1 MKLKKVL
8 ALVLSAALV
17 VSAFAGCGG
26 NSSSSTTSTE
36 SIAASE
42 SSAESTE
49 STASGDSTPAASG
62 DATATFTPK
71 TVDAAKTI
79 SLNAGM
85 EPTGLNTL
93 TSTYSIEFSLFM
105 HMYENLVTLDDDDN
119 TVPGAAESWDY
130 DEDTLTYTFHLRKD
144 GVWTNG
150 DPVTA
155 KDFEFAWSQALNPD
169 VASDYAYFLYFIK
182 NAEKYFNGE
191 VAWDEVGVKVV
202 DDYTLE
208 VTMEQP
214 TPYALFLFSFGTLAP
229 INQRFYEAVGADL
242 YSTEAQYFC
251 TNGPFALTE
260 WSHNDKIVMQKNDAW
275 HGAAD
280 VEVEEIDWKIITDA
294 NAALSSFL
302 AGDLDMVGLGTGELI
317 KQATAAGATIQSYTD
332 GTSFYIYFNNN
343 DQYLSNVN
351 LRRALFNAIDEQK
364 EIDTVWQNDNEPMT
378 SFTAPG
384 VSATDGTSFAG
395 KVGELYAPSRD
406 QEKAKEY
413 LATALSELGCTV
425 DELSAHLSIDCGDSA
440 TSIAEASFYQEQ
452 WRQVLGIEVTVNSM
466 ITKQGSQNRKT
477 GNYVMSIT
485 GWGPD
490 YNDPN
495 TFLDLWVTDGGNN
508 QTGFSNE
515 RYDELIDLAAKETD
529 LEKRESYFIECEQ
542 IIADQL
548 PIGPAFWRAPSYAC
562 SDKIKGG
569 MHRSTF
575 QDINAVYVK
584 LS

>member
-26 NSSSSTTSTE
+26 KSSSSTTSTE

-62 DATATFTPK
+62 DATAIFTPK

-93 TSTYSIEFSLFM
+93 TSTYAIEFSLFK

-191 VAWDEVGVKVV
+191 VTWDEVGVKVV

-332 GTSFYIYFNNN
+332 GTAFYIYFNNN

-378 SFTAPG
+378 SFTVPG
-384 VSATDGTSFAG
+384 VSAADGTPFAG

-425 DELSAHLSIDCGDSA
+425 DDLSAHLSIDCGDSP

-452 WRQVLGIEVTVNSM
+452 WRQVLGIEVAVNSM

-515 RYDELIDLAAKETD
+515 RYDELIDLASKETD

>member
-26 NSSSSTTSTE
+26 NSSKTSTE
-36 SIAASE
+36 SITASE

-93 TSTYSIEFSLFM
+93 TSTYAIEFSLFN

-155 KDFEFAWSQALNPD
+155 NDFEFAWSQALNPD

-317 KQATAAGATIQSYTD
+317 KQAEAAGATIQSYTD

-425 DELSAHLSIDCGDSA
+425 DELSAHLSIDCGDSP

-452 WRQVLGIEVTVNSM
+452 WRQVLGIEVAVNSM

>member
-36 SIAASE
+36 SSTASE
-42 SSAESTE
+42 SSAESTGSE
-49 STASGDSTPAASG
+49 DSTPAASG

-93 TSTYSIEFSLFM
+93 TSTYSIEFSLFK
-105 HMYENLVTLDDDDN
+105 HMYENLVTLDDEDN

-182 NAEKYFNGE
+182 NAAKYFNGE

-425 DELSAHLSIDCGDSA
+425 DDLSAHLSIDCGDSA

-477 GNYVMSIT
+477 GNYVMSVT

-515 RYDELIDLAAKETD
+515 RYDELIDLASKETD

>member
-62 DATATFTPK
+62 DATAIFTPK

-93 TSTYSIEFSLFM
+93 TSTYAIEFSLFK

-191 VAWDEVGVKVV
+191 VTWDEVGVKVV

-425 DELSAHLSIDCGDSA
+425 DDLSAHLSIDCGDSA

-477 GNYVMSIT
+477 GNYVMSVT

>member
-26 NSSSSTTSTE
+26 NSSKTSTE
-36 SIAASE
+36 STTASE

-62 DATATFTPK
+62 DATAIFTPK

-93 TSTYSIEFSLFM
+93 TSTYAIEFSLFK

-425 DELSAHLSIDCGDSA
+425 DDLSAHLSIDCGDSA

-477 GNYVMSIT
+477 GNYVMSVT

-515 RYDELIDLAAKETD
+515 RYDELIDLASKETD

>member
-26 NSSSSTTSTE
+26 KSSSSTTSTE

-62 DATATFTPK
+62 DATAIFTPK

-93 TSTYSIEFSLFM
+93 TSTYAIEFSLFK

-317 KQATAAGATIQSYTD
+317 KQAEAAGATIQSYTD

-495 TFLDLWVTDGGNN
+495 SFLDLWVTDGGNN

>member
-26 NSSSSTTSTE
+26 KSSSSTTSTE

-62 DATATFTPK
+62 DATAIFTPK

-93 TSTYSIEFSLFM
+93 TSTYSIEFALFK

-191 VAWDEVGVKVV
+191 VAWDEVGVRVV

-208 VTMEQP
+208 VTLEQP

-317 KQATAAGATIQSYTD
+317 KQAEAAGATIQSYTD

-378 SFTAPG
+378 SFTTPG

>member
-26 NSSSSTTSTE
+26 NGSSSTASTE
-36 SIAASE
+36 SSTASE

-93 TSTYSIEFSLFM
+93 TSTYSIEFSLFK
-105 HMYENLVTLDDDDN
+105 HMYENLVSLDDDDN

-191 VAWDEVGVKVV
+191 VTWDEVGVKVV

-208 VTMEQP
+208 VTLEQP

-260 WSHNDKIVMQKNDAW
+260 CSHNDKIVMQKNDAW

-332 GTSFYIYFNNN
+332 GSAFYIYFNNN

-384 VSATDGTSFAG
+384 VAAADGTSFAG

-425 DELSAHLSIDCGDSA
+425 DDLSAHLSIDCGDSA
-440 TSIAEASFYQEQ
+440 TAIAEASFYQEQ
-452 WRQVLGIEVTVNSM
+452 WRQVLGIEVAVNSM

-515 RYDELIDLAAKETD
+515 RYDELIDLAATETD

-548 PIGPAFWRAPSYAC
+548 PIGPAYWRAPSYAC

>member
-62 DATATFTPK
+62 DATAIFTPK

-93 TSTYSIEFSLFM
+93 TSTYSIEFALFK

-119 TVPGAAESWDY
+119 TAPGAAESWDY

-191 VAWDEVGVKVV
+191 VTWDEVGVKVV

-317 KQATAAGATIQSYTD
+317 KQAEAAGATIQSYTD

-425 DELSAHLSIDCGDSA
+425 DDLSAHLSIDCGDSP

-452 WRQVLGIEVTVNSM
+452 WRQVLGIEVAVNSM

-495 TFLDLWVTDGGNN
+495 TFLDMWVTDGGNN

>member
-26 NSSSSTTSTE
+26 KSSSSTTSTE

-62 DATATFTPK
+62 DATAIFTPK

-93 TSTYSIEFSLFM
+93 TSTYSIEFALFK

-317 KQATAAGATIQSYTD
+317 KQAEAAGATIQSYTD

-425 DELSAHLSIDCGDSA
+425 DELSAHLSIDCGDSS

-452 WRQVLGIEVTVNSM
+452 WRQVLGIEVAVNSM

-495 TFLDLWVTDGGNN
+495 TFLDMWVTDGGNN

-548 PIGPAFWRAPSYAC
+548 PIGPSFWRAPSYAC

>member
-62 DATATFTPK
+62 DATAIFTPK

-93 TSTYSIEFSLFM
+93 TSTYSIEFALFK

-191 VAWDEVGVKVV
+191 VTWDEVGVKVV

-332 GTSFYIYFNNN
+332 GTAFYIYFNNN

-425 DELSAHLSIDCGDSA
+425 DDLSAHLSIDCGDSA

-477 GNYVMSIT
+477 GNYVMSVT

-515 RYDELIDLAAKETD
+515 RYDELIDLASKETD

>member
-26 NSSSSTTSTE
+26 KSSSSTTSTE

-62 DATATFTPK
+62 DATAIFTPK

-93 TSTYSIEFSLFM
+93 TSTYSIEFALFK

-119 TVPGAAESWDY
+119 TAPGAAESWDY

-191 VAWDEVGVKVV
+191 VTWDEVGVKVV

-332 GTSFYIYFNNN
+332 GTAFYIYFNNN

>member
-26 NSSSSTTSTE
+26 KSSSSTTSTE

-62 DATATFTPK
+62 DATAIFTPK

-93 TSTYSIEFSLFM
+93 TSTYAIEFSLFE

-191 VAWDEVGVKVV
+191 VTWDEVGVKVV

-317 KQATAAGATIQSYTD
+317 KQAEAAGATIQSYTD

>member
-26 NSSSSTTSTE
+26 NSSSSTASTE
-36 SIAASE
+36 SSTASE

-93 TSTYSIEFSLFM
+93 TSTYSIEFALFK

-208 VTMEQP
+208 VTLEQP

-280 VEVEEIDWKIITDA
+280 VEVEEIDWKIITDS

-317 KQATAAGATIQSYTD
+317 KQAEAAGATIQSYTD
-332 GTSFYIYFNNN
+332 GSAFYIYFNNN

-384 VSATDGTSFAG
+384 VAAADGTSFAG

-425 DELSAHLSIDCGDSA
+425 DDLSAHLSIDCGDSA
-440 TSIAEASFYQEQ
+440 TAIAEASFYQEQ

-477 GNYVMSIT
+477 GNYVMSVT

-515 RYDELIDLAAKETD
+515 RYDELIDLAATETD

-548 PIGPAFWRAPSYAC
+548 PIGPAYWRAPSYAC

>member
-93 TSTYSIEFSLFM
+93 TSTYSIEFAMFK
-105 HMYENLVTLDDDDN
+105 HMYENLVSLDDDDN

-155 KDFEFAWSQALNPD
+155 NDFEFAWSQALNPD

-425 DELSAHLSIDCGDSA
+425 DDLSAHLSIDCGDSA
-440 TSIAEASFYQEQ
+440 TSTAEASFYQEQ
-452 WRQVLGIEVTVNSM
+452 WRQVLGIEVTVNPM

-477 GNYVMSIT
+477 GNYVMSVT

-515 RYDELIDLAAKETD
+515 RYDELIDLASKETD

-548 PIGPAFWRAPSYAC
+548 PIGPAYWRAPSYAC

>member
-26 NSSSSTTSTE
+26 NSSKTSTE

-62 DATATFTPK
+62 DATAIFTPK

-93 TSTYSIEFSLFM
+93 TSTYAIEFSLFK

-214 TPYALFLFSFGTLAP
+214 TPYALFLFSFSTLAP

-317 KQATAAGATIQSYTD
+317 KQAEAAGATIQSYTD

>member
-36 SIAASE
+36 SSTASE

-62 DATATFTPK
+62 DATAIFTPK

-93 TSTYSIEFSLFM
+93 TSTYSIEFALFK

-191 VAWDEVGVKVV
+191 VTWDEVGVKVV

-364 EIDTVWQNDNEPMT
+364 EVDTVWQNDNEPMT

-425 DELSAHLSIDCGDSA
+425 DDLSAHLSIDCGDSA

-477 GNYVMSIT
+477 GNYVMSVT

-515 RYDELIDLAAKETD
+515 RYDELIDLASKETD

-548 PIGPAFWRAPSYAC
+548 PIGPAFWRASSYAC

>member
-26 NSSSSTTSTE
+26 NSSKTSTE
-36 SIAASE
+36 SITASE

-93 TSTYSIEFSLFM
+93 TSTYAIEFSLFK

-191 VAWDEVGVKVV
+191 VTWDEVGVKVV

-317 KQATAAGATIQSYTD
+317 KQAEAAGATIQSYTD

-425 DELSAHLSIDCGDSA
+425 DDLSAHLSIDCGDSP

-452 WRQVLGIEVTVNSM
+452 WRQVLGIEVAVNSM

-548 PIGPAFWRAPSYAC
+548 PIGPAFWRASSYAC

>member
-62 DATATFTPK
+62 DATAIFTPK

-93 TSTYSIEFSLFM
+93 TSTYAIEFSLFK

-155 KDFEFAWSQALNPD
+155 KDFEFAWSQALNPE

-191 VAWDEVGVKVV
+191 VTWDEVGVKVV

-332 GTSFYIYFNNN
+332 GTAFYIYFNNN

-378 SFTAPG
+378 SFTVPG
-384 VSATDGTSFAG
+384 VSAADGTPFAG

-452 WRQVLGIEVTVNSM
+452 WRQVLGIEVAVNSM

>member
-26 NSSSSTTSTE
+26 KSSSSTTSTE

-62 DATATFTPK
+62 DATAIFTPK

-93 TSTYSIEFSLFM
+93 TSTYSIEFSLFK
-105 HMYENLVTLDDDDN
+105 HMYENLVSLDDDDN

-317 KQATAAGATIQSYTD
+317 KQAEAAGATIQSYTD

>member
-26 NSSSSTTSTE
+26 NSSKTSTE
-36 SIAASE
+36 STTASE

-62 DATATFTPK
+62 DATAIFTPK

-79 SLNAGM
+79 SLNAAM

-93 TSTYSIEFSLFM
+93 TSTYAIEFSLFK

-191 VAWDEVGVKVV
+191 VTWDEVGVKVV

-302 AGDLDMVGLGTGELI
+302 AGDLDMVGLDTGELI
-317 KQATAAGATIQSYTD
+317 KQAEAAGATIQSYTD

>member
-62 DATATFTPK
+62 DATAIFTPK

-93 TSTYSIEFSLFM
+93 TSTYAIEFSLFK

-302 AGDLDMVGLGTGELI
+302 AGDLDMVGLVTGELI
-317 KQATAAGATIQSYTD
+317 KQAEAAGATIQSYTD

-378 SFTAPG
+378 SFTAPS

-548 PIGPAFWRAPSYAC
+548 PIGPAFWRALSYAC

>member
-26 NSSSSTTSTE
+26 KSSSSTTSTE

-62 DATATFTPK
+62 DATAIFTPK

-93 TSTYSIEFSLFM
+93 TSTYAIEFSLFK

-191 VAWDEVGVKVV
+191 VTWDEVGVKVV

-452 WRQVLGIEVTVNSM
+452 WRQVLGIEVAVNSM

>member
-26 NSSSSTTSTE
+26 NSSKTSTE

-208 VTMEQP
+208 VTLEQP

-477 GNYVMSIT
+477 GNYVMSVT

-515 RYDELIDLAAKETD
+515 RYDELIDLASKETD

>member
-26 NSSSSTTSTE
+26 NSSKTSTE

-93 TSTYSIEFSLFM
+93 TSTYAIEFSLFK

-191 VAWDEVGVKVV
+191 VTWDEVGVKVV

-208 VTMEQP
+208 VTLEQP

-302 AGDLDMVGLGTGELI
+302 AGDLDMVGLGTGELV

-332 GTSFYIYFNNN
+332 GTAFYIYFNNN

-425 DELSAHLSIDCGDSA
+425 DDLSAHLSIDCGDSA
-440 TSIAEASFYQEQ
+440 TSITEASFYQEQ
-452 WRQVLGIEVTVNSM
+452 WRQVLGIKVAVNSM

-477 GNYVMSIT
+477 GNYVMSVT
-485 GWGPD
+485 GWSPD

-515 RYDELIDLAAKETD
+515 RYDELIDLASKETD

>member
-26 NSSSSTTSTE
+26 NSSKTSTE

-93 TSTYSIEFSLFM
+93 TSTYAIEFSLFK

-317 KQATAAGATIQSYTD
+317 KQAEAAGATIQSYTD

-440 TSIAEASFYQEQ
+440 ASIAEASFYQEQ

>member
-26 NSSSSTTSTE
+26 NSSSSTASTE
-36 SIAASE
+36 SSTASE

-62 DATATFTPK
+62 DATAIFTPK

-93 TSTYSIEFSLFM
+93 TSTYSIEFSLFK
-105 HMYENLVTLDDDDN
+105 HMYENLVSLDDDDN

-208 VTMEQP
+208 VTLEQP

-332 GTSFYIYFNNN
+332 GSAFYIYFNNN

-351 LRRALFNAIDEQK
+351 LRRALFNAIDAQK

-384 VSATDGTSFAG
+384 VAAADGTSFAS

-425 DELSAHLSIDCGDSA
+425 DDLSAHLSIDCGDSA
-440 TSIAEASFYQEQ
+440 TAIAEASFYQEQ
-452 WRQVLGIEVTVNSM
+452 WRQVLGIEVAVNSM
-466 ITKQGSQNRKT
+466 ITKQGAQNRKT

-485 GWGPD
+485 GWDPD

-515 RYDELIDLAAKETD
+515 RYDELIDLAATETD

>member
-62 DATATFTPK
+62 DATAIFTPK

-93 TSTYSIEFSLFM
+93 TSTYSIEFALFM

-119 TVPGAAESWDY
+119 TAPGAAESWDY

-208 VTMEQP
+208 VTLEQP

-317 KQATAAGATIQSYTD
+317 KQAEAAGATIQSYTD

-364 EIDTVWQNDNEPMT
+364 EIDTIWQNDNEPMT

-548 PIGPAFWRAPSYAC
+548 PIGPAFWRASSYAC

>member
-26 NSSSSTTSTE
+26 KSSSSTTSTE

-62 DATATFTPK
+62 DATAIFTPK

-93 TSTYSIEFSLFM
+93 TSTYAIEFSLFN

-317 KQATAAGATIQSYTD
+317 KQAEAAGATIQSYTD

-384 VSATDGTSFAG
+384 VFATDGTSFAG

>member
-26 NSSSSTTSTE
+26 KSSSSTTSTE

-93 TSTYSIEFSLFM
+93 TSTYAIEFSLFK
-105 HMYENLVTLDDDDN
+105 HMYENLVSLDDDDN

-332 GTSFYIYFNNN
+332 GTAFYIYFNNN

-477 GNYVMSIT
+477 GNYVMSVT

-515 RYDELIDLAAKETD
+515 RYDELIDLASKETD

>member
-93 TSTYSIEFSLFM
+93 TSTYAIEFSLFK

-169 VASDYAYFLYFIK
+169 VASEYAYFLYFIK

-425 DELSAHLSIDCGDSA
+425 DDLSAHLSIDCGDSA

-477 GNYVMSIT
+477 GNYVMSVT

-515 RYDELIDLAAKETD
+515 RYDELIDLASKETD

>member
-26 NSSSSTTSTE
+26 KSSSSTTSTE

-42 SSAESTE
+42 SSAESTGSE
-49 STASGDSTPAASG
+49 DSTPAASG

-71 TVDAAKTI
+71 TEDAAKTI
-79 SLNAGM
+79 SLNASM

-105 HMYENLVTLDDDDN
+105 HMYENLVTLDDEDN

-191 VAWDEVGVKVV
+191 VTWDEVGVKVV

-317 KQATAAGATIQSYTD
+317 KQAEAAGATIQSYTD

-515 RYDELIDLAAKETD
+515 RYDALIDLAAKETD

-548 PIGPAFWRAPSYAC
+548 PIGPAYWRAPSYAC

>member
-26 NSSSSTTSTE
+26 NSSKTSTE

-93 TSTYSIEFSLFM
+93 TSTYAIEFSLFK

-191 VAWDEVGVKVV
+191 VTWDEVGVKVV

-425 DELSAHLSIDCGDSA
+425 DDLSAHLSIDCGDSA

-477 GNYVMSIT
+477 GNYVMSVT

-515 RYDELIDLAAKETD
+515 RYDELIDLASKETD

-548 PIGPAFWRAPSYAC
+548 PIGPAFWRASSYAC

>member
-62 DATATFTPK
+62 DATAIFTPK

-93 TSTYSIEFSLFM
+93 TSTYAIEFSLFN

-191 VAWDEVGVKVV
+191 VTWDEVGVKVV

-332 GTSFYIYFNNN
+332 GTAFYIYFNNN

-384 VSATDGTSFAG
+384 VFAADGTPFAG

-425 DELSAHLSIDCGDSA
+425 DELSAHLSIDCGDSP

-452 WRQVLGIEVTVNSM
+452 WRQVLGIEVAVNSM

-515 RYDELIDLAAKETD
+515 RYDELIDLASKETD

-548 PIGPAFWRAPSYAC
+548 PIGPAFWRASSYAC

>member
-26 NSSSSTTSTE
+26 KSSSSTTSTE

-62 DATATFTPK
+62 DATAIFTPK

-93 TSTYSIEFSLFM
+93 TSTYSNEFALFK

-119 TVPGAAESWDY
+119 TAPGAAESWDY

-191 VAWDEVGVKVV
+191 VTWDEVGVKVV

-425 DELSAHLSIDCGDSA
+425 DDLSAHLSIDCGDSA

-477 GNYVMSIT
+477 GNYVMSVT

-515 RYDELIDLAAKETD
+515 RYDELIDLASKETD

>member
-26 NSSSSTTSTE
+26 KSSSSTTSTE

-62 DATATFTPK
+62 DATAIFTPK

-93 TSTYSIEFSLFM
+93 TSTYNIEFSLFK

-317 KQATAAGATIQSYTD
+317 KQAEAAGATIQSYTD

>member
-26 NSSSSTTSTE
+26 NSSKTSTE

-62 DATATFTPK
+62 DATAIFTPK

-93 TSTYSIEFSLFM
+93 TSTYSIEFALFK

-155 KDFEFAWSQALNPD
+155 NDFEFAWSQALNPD

-191 VAWDEVGVKVV
+191 VTWDEVGVKVV

-332 GTSFYIYFNNN
+332 GTAFYIYFNNN

-384 VSATDGTSFAG
+384 VAAADGTSFAG

-425 DELSAHLSIDCGDSA
+425 DDLSAHLSIDCGDSP

-452 WRQVLGIEVTVNSM
+452 WRQVLGIEVAVNSM

-495 TFLDLWVTDGGNN
+495 TFLDMWVTDGGNN